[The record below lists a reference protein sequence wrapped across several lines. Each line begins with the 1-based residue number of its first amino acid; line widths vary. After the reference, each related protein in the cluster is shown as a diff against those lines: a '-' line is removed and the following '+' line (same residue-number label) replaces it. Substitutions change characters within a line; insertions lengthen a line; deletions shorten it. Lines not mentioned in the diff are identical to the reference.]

1 MGGCFS
7 STNRGTFY
15 GIPLKSKGRRKNSDD
30 SYDVGY
36 GHNSD
41 SSDQHIGGDV
51 NLLGCK
57 DNDSS
62 SREGYSGR
70 GAWSGRDSCDEDGG
84 GYNRGGGSG
93 GYWGGGGDDREGGYG
108 DD

>member
-7 STNRGTFY
+7 STTRGTFY

-41 SSDQHIGGDV
+41 SSDHHIGGDV
-51 NLLGCK
+51 NLLGCR

-93 GYWGGGGDDREGGYG
+93 GDWGGGGDDREGGYG